1 MGKKKTHEQYVAEVT
16 KINPNIEVVGIYSGD
31 SVPILHRCKI
41 DGLEWHP
48 YPTNILRGSG
58 CPQCS
63 RIAALKKRTRSQD
76 QYIQDV
82 MEINPNIEV
91 IGAYKNIDTPI
102 LHRCKV
108 DNYEW
113 STTPYNILQGHGCP
127 LCAGVVRPT
136 TEEFIQKMNIVNPN
150 IEIIGEYINNNTGIS
165 CRCKVDGYEWNPTPS
180 NLLAGKGCP
189 ICGGTKKKTHHEY
202 VEEVAKV
209 NKNISVV
216 DIYINA
222 TTPILHKC
230 KIDGTQ
236 WRARPNHILE
246 GHGCPVCNDSIGE
259 KEVVQYLLNNNIEFI
274 PQYTFDGCK
283 NKKKLPFDFYLPTYN
298 ACVEYDGLQH
308 FKPVD
313 HFGGEEGFKQRKHN
327 DLIKNQFCKL
337 NNIQLIRIRY
347 DQDVE
352 TELDNFFNNTKLI
365 KEVS

>member
-1 MGKKKTHEQYVAEVT
+1 MGKKKTHEEYVTQVAE
-16 KINPNIEVVGIYSGD
+16 INPNIEVVGTYSGD
-31 SVPILHRCKI
+31 NVPILHRCKI
-41 DGLEWHP
+41 DGLEWNP
-48 YPTNILRGSG
+48 YPTNILRGSK
-58 CPQCS
+58 CPQCAK
-63 RIAALKKRTRSQD
+63 IIALKKRTRSQD
-76 QYIQDV
+76 QYIKEV

-91 IGAYKNIDTPI
+91 IGVYKNIDTPI
-102 LHRCKV
+102 LHRCKI

-113 STTPYNILQGHGCP
+113 STIPYNILQGHGCP

-136 TEEFIQKMNIVNPN
+136 TEEFIQKMNTINPN
-150 IEIIGEYINNNTGIS
+150 IEIIGEYINNNTGIL
-165 CRCKVDGYEWNPTPS
+165 CRCKVDEYEWSPAPS

-189 ICGGTKKKTHHEY
+189 ICSGNKKKTHHEY

-209 NKNISVV
+209 NKNVSVI

-230 KIDGTQ
+230 EIDGTQ
-236 WRARPNHILE
+236 WRARPSHILE

-259 KEVVQYLLNNNIEFI
+259 KEVTQYLLNNKIEFI
-274 PQYTFDGCK
+274 SQHTFDSCK
-283 NKKKLPFDFYLPTYN
+283 NKKKLPFDFYLPAYN
-298 ACVEYDGLQH
+298 ACIEYDGLQH

-313 HFGGEEGFKQRKHN
+313 HFGGEEGFKQRQHN
-327 DLIKNQFCKL
+327 DSIKNQFCKL
-337 NNIQLIRIRY
+337 NNINLLRIRY